1 MESVLKEKLK
11 KEVGNQKSLSNDIHN
26 EVERKSSKKSEV
38 EKI

>member
-1 MESVLKEKLK
+1 MESVLKEKK

-26 EVERKSSKKSEV
+26 EIERKSSKKSEV